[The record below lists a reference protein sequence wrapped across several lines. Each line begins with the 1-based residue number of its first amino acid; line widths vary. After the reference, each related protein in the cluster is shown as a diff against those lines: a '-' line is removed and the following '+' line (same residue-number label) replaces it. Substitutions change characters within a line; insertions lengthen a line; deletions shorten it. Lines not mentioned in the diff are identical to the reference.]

1 MMNNFPGYWGFMQN
15 PFMLF
20 PLLLWS
26 LVWKGLALWRAARS
40 SQRNWFIVLLVV
52 NTLGVLEIFYLFF
65 WDSFKQISKKLF
77 GSNNSS

>member
-1 MMNNFPGYWGFMQN
+1 MFDQLPSLMANRWVI
-15 PFMLF
+15 LF
-20 PLLLWS
+20 LLSWS